1 MFLYHSGLM
10 LQEQQPQ
17 QYIITTTGQMSQQQL
32 EQPYKINNADYDQ
45 QTQPMVSQQPME
57 IQESV
62 MMYLPKT
69 GVTQPDDPSLSNPS
83 PVYQEDSLPVPPP
96 YS

>member
-32 EQPYKINNADYDQ
+32 EQPYKINKADYDQ
-45 QTQPMVSQQPME
+45 KTQPMVSQQPME

-62 MMYLPKT
+62 MMYFPKT
-69 GVTQPDDPSLSNPS
+69 GITQPDYPSLSNPS
-83 PVYQEDSLPVPPP
+83 PVYKEDSQPVPPP
-96 YS
+96 CS